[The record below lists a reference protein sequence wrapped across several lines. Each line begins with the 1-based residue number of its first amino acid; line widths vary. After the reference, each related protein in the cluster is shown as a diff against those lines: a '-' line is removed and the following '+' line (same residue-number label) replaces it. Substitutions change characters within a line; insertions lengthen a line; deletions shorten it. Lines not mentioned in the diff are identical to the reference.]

1 MTTYYL
7 ARILLAYASF
17 GATENGREC
26 IEWTIPDV
34 VNGSED
40 IRVVLEDGKA
50 VQTESRKCENGVWT
64 DWQVSSCP
72 NDSKSMDQTINECLS
87 LIDALGMSIY
97 SIVGI
102 GFNGE
107 CREEIENEIPKRRI
121 LRG

>member
-7 ARILLAYASF
+7 ARILLAYASL
-17 GATENGREC
+17 GATEDGREC
-26 IEWTIPDV
+26 IEWTIPDS
-34 VNGSED
+34 VNGFED

-50 VQTESRKCENGVWT
+50 VQTESRMCENGVWT
-64 DWQVSSCP
+64 DWQVSCP
-72 NDSKSMDQTINECLS
+72 KDSKSMTQTINECLN

-107 CREEIENEIPKRRI
+107 SREEIENEIPKRRI
-121 LRG
+121 QRG

>member
-17 GATENGREC
+17 GATEDGREC
-26 IEWTIPDV
+26 IEWTISDTI
-34 VNGSED
+34 NGSED

-50 VQTESRKCENGVWT
+50 VQTESRKCENDVWT

-72 NDSKSMDQTINECLS
+72 NGSKSMDQTINECLN

-107 CREEIENEIPKRRI
+107 HREEIEKEIPKRRI
-121 LRG
+121 QRG

>member
-1 MTTYYL
+1 MATYYL

-17 GATENGREC
+17 GATEDGREC
-26 IEWTIPDV
+26 IEWTIPDS

-50 VQTESRKCENGVWT
+50 VQTESRTCENGVWT

-72 NDSKSMDQTINECLS
+72 KDSKSMTQTINECLI
-87 LIDALGMSIY
+87 LIDALEMSIY

-107 CREEIENEIPKRRI
+107 GREEIEEEIPKRRI
-121 LRG
+121 QRG